1 MKQKLPSRNLSM
13 LIILVLLSL
22 KVFAQVPPPP
32 PVYNPL
38 QDVNLQL
45 RNLFTPLYRPPLPVQ
60 QYLYD
65 MSAHVTDDKY
75 WTNVSYDSSTTD
87 NWFRLYWEHFYMAYD
102 TTLLPRDED
111 IYEAGQ
117 QYRGDTVPLGIMDV
131 SYYQLVNKAL
141 ESNLY
146 FDFDTINDI
155 LTDVPN
161 RPIEPYSVKNIFAV
175 APLYNQA
182 KYAKVTWVIGG
193 ALFTDIVNSPF
204 YNPAMYRFEVDFGDG
219 TGFHF
224 IDPTTTTYTTIDYGA
239 LGIADNIYLNA
250 RITQDGQLKKH
261 SRSTFLLGKAR
272 PAVRPYTEI
281 VYYDDMPVVV
291 YRACNS
297 EPKNRRVV
305 IYLEGIDILDFL
317 PKQNKTAED
326 MYYSMLQVPNI
337 SQLANFGY
345 DFYIVDWVNSR
356 VDMRS
361 NAMRVVNMI
370 DKLKKEVENDYEFV
384 IIGESMGGVIARY
397 ALTFMESKGYTDPK
411 NWPDA
416 NRRER
421 MHNCRLMITIDAP
434 HQGANIP
441 LSLQHM
447 YDVSAKALGGALF
460 GMPMATRVIT
470 KYFNLFLDAKAAQ
483 QLLIYHIDTKSGWG
497 LYKNYTEHIERTYFM
512 NDLKMM
518 GDYPQFCKKMAVSD
532 GALDGEMQ
540 TNFYSFTD
548 RVANDRLLD
557 FHTELF
563 AKILWF
569 IKVPIFGADLELK
582 TNPSGAGQVFQLN
595 VGAWGIRLKFYWFGV
610 RLIKGYNTLANVSEF
625 ADVQPYCVNAGGY
638 FGDGLQEVV
647 GKSTNAGTN
656 FNVSRYWILNV
667 ASFKSGSDGSGC
679 WGSKAHV
686 GFEGFSSVNFD
697 LSICSDGMHFGFVPV
712 QSALDYGKLTAVPLN
727 YDFESDLQATPSIIN
742 GNTPFDVIVA
752 NGKKDDTHL
761 GVHNLN
767 RAHLYVKYEGEDK
780 FLEWHFRYRDCGF
793 SGNGTGIFGHWI
805 NREIGDEIVY
815 FDNYDCSRSSIY
827 EAEYETYINTFSNPW
842 YVYANGLGG
851 GMQPG
856 FYSKANDFAIRDNVN
871 ADFRY
876 DVWGNNPPWTINYV
890 FNPASYQGWSPFNGT
905 WTQNQSNYISCGK
918 CIDFGKKAKDESQKA
933 LVNKASTSFANVFPN
948 PNTTGTV
955 FVDYSFK
962 ENLPVKIVVT
972 DILGKTVY
980 NKTFS
985 STNNTQQ
992 VSTAIKLDEYQFSK
1006 GLYIISISN
1015 GNESFVNKLIVE

>member
-1 MKQKLPSRNLSM
+1 MKQKLPFSHLAMLS
-13 LIILVLLSL
+13 ILVLLTFRA
-22 KVFAQVPPPP
+22 FAQVPPPP

-38 QDVNLQL
+38 QDVNAQL
-45 RNLFTPLYRPPLPVQ
+45 RSLFTPLYRPPLPVQ

-75 WTNVSYDSSTTD
+75 WTNISYDSSTTD

-102 TTLLPRDED
+102 TTVLPRDED

-141 ESNLY
+141 QSNIY
-146 FDFDTINDI
+146 FNFDTIIDV

-161 RPIEPYSVKNIFAV
+161 RPMEPYFIKNIFTV

-239 LGIADNIYLNA
+239 LGLKDNIYLNA

-261 SRSTFLLGKAR
+261 SRSTFLLGKRQAT
-272 PAVRPYTEI
+272 VRPYDE
-281 VYYDDMPVVV
+281 VLYYDEMPVVV

-317 PKQNKTAED
+317 PKQNRTAED
-326 MYYSMLQVPNI
+326 MYYSMLQIPNI

-345 DFYIVDWVNSR
+345 DFYIVDWANSR

-397 ALTFMESKGYTDPK
+397 ALTFMESPGYTDPR
-411 NWPDA
+411 NWPYA

-421 MHNCRLMITIDAP
+421 MHNCRLMITLDSP
-434 HQGANIP
+434 HQGANVP

-460 GMPMATRVIT
+460 GMPMATRIIT
-470 KYFNLFLDAKAAQ
+470 KYFNLFLDARATQ
-483 QLLIYHIDTKSGWG
+483 QLLIYHIDTKNGWG
-497 LYKNYTEHIERTYFM
+497 LYQNYTEHKERTSFM

-518 GDYPQFCKKMAVSD
+518 GDYPQFCKKMAVSN

-540 TNFYSFTD
+540 TRFYSFTD

-569 IKVPIFGADLELK
+569 IKVPIFGADMELR
-582 TNPSGAGQVFQLN
+582 TNPAGAGQVFQLN

-610 RLIKGYNTLANVSEF
+610 RLITGYNSLVNVSEF

-638 FGDGLQEVV
+638 FQTGLEEVV
-647 GKSTNAGTN
+647 GKSTGGGTN

-667 ASFKSGSDGSGC
+667 ASFRSGSDGSGC

-686 GFEGFSSVNFD
+686 GFEGFASANFD
-697 LSICSDGMHFGFVPV
+697 LSICSDGMHFGFIPV
-712 QSALDYGKLTAVPLN
+712 QSALDYGKLTAVPLD
-727 YDFESDLQATPSIIN
+727 YDFESDLQATPAIIN
-742 GNTPFDVIVA
+742 SNTPFDVIVA
-752 NGKKDDTHL
+752 NGRKDDYFL
-761 GVHNLN
+761 GKHSLN
-767 RAHLYVKYEGEDK
+767 QSHLYVKYEGLDWFLKLK
-780 FLEWHFRYRDCGF
+780 FPYRDC
-793 SGNGTGIFGHWI
+793 SSNIFGHWI

-827 EAEYETYINTFSNPW
+827 EAEYGTYINTFDNPW

-876 DVWGNNPPWTINYV
+876 DFGTHNPPWTINYI
-890 FNPASYQGWSPFNGT
+890 FNPASYQGSSPFNGT
-905 WTQNQSNYISCGK
+905 WTTNQSNFISCFS
-918 CIDFGKKAKDESQKA
+918 CIDYGKKGREPAKKPDINSA
-933 LVNKASTSFANVFPN
+933 VTSFAKVYPN

-955 FVDYSFK
+955 YVDYSFR
-962 ENLPVKIVVT
+962 ENLPVKIIVT
-972 DILGKTVY
+972 DVLGKTVY
-980 NKTFS
+980 SKNFS

-992 VSTAIKLDEYQFSK
+992 VSTAIRLDEYQFSK